1 MKTTC
6 VETEVEGCDDQVI
19 DSSQL
24 PQAWQNIENFIVTRQ
39 SHLAGGIDGQAFDS
53 VRRKEYDDLRL
64 PLLDILFS
72 PSRTIHMKIRFNLRV
87 IFAIVVVAA
96 ICALWVAR
104 IRTNAFEE
112 SLAVTSLQE
121 HQIVVIDSE
130 RIVGV
135 NEFILVNENYPFEC
149 PVYVEIPIVTSGLPP
164 QKSFLGKLI
173 GAPAVNEATTVI
185 ISQPTDLSVE
195 EIEQTLEEINSLKT
209 VYLDALE
216 ISESDVARM
225 RKIMPNVEFKNK

>member
-24 PQAWQNIENFIVTRQ
+24 PQAWQNIENFIVPRQ

-96 ICALWVAR
+96 FCALWVAR
-104 IRTNAFEE
+104 IRSDAFEE
-112 SLAVTSLQE
+112 SLAVASLME
-121 HQIVVIDSE
+121 HQIVVIDSD

-135 NEFILVNENYPFEC
+135 NEFIFDSESEFEC
-149 PVYVEIPIVTSGLPP
+149 PVYVEMPIVTSGLPP

-173 GAPAVNEATTVI
+173 GAPAVNETTTVF
-185 ISQPTDLSVE
+185 ISRPAGLSVE
-195 EIEQTLEEINSLKT
+195 EIEQKLEEIKSLKT

-216 ISESDVARM
+216 ISESGVARM